1 MNRGFEPGADD
12 PAGWLARRPD
22 PWQDDRVLARPTPR
36 ALCALSPWLIALV
49 IDPTGAAA
57 LRAEERPRAVAHAA
71 AGASAAAAANLPGRF
86 VVRGAPLARRGKAV
100 AGRSISVYAR
110 PPAVVVEGCR
120 SRSQRVRR
128 RSRGASVSVVAR
140 CPRIRGPLRVRATI
154 SGATMRGTAGARSF
168 TARLKPPRG
177 KLLKGRRSAR
187 ALRAVRNSDALERH
201 GETDVSRTG
210 NGARVART
218 AIVLRLARRATV
230 GQVNAALK
238 AAGGRIASALSGS
251 PQLVVAIPDP
261 GTLDALDRVLATLG
275 RMPGVDSAGR
285 ALMAETQEL
294 PPGFSA
300 PLAPSRA
307 AELSHLLALR
317 MPAAWNARR
326 AVQLA
331 NRPTLIVADVFGN
344 GPLSNQVDATYDQ
357 SAPLSGILP
366 LIPPASRGHGYHV
379 VGIAAANFASNG
391 SAAGR
396 VTGVFPARTKL
407 TLLDVFGLDVVG
419 SGQRV
424 LRAVREQSG
433 HVVVNTSI
441 GYTPSTTDAAA
452 RKEGSDW
459 AEEVRSAG
467 YANRLVHAGSAGNS
481 AILADRNSPWV
492 AAALRT
498 DLTEI
503 GGSSASPLPNTL
515 AVENLT
521 DTGTPAFEP
530 GCLSTTSNRRG
541 NIAAVGAHVFSNL
554 LGAVAGNMSGTSQ
567 ASPQAAALA
576 EYLWSIAPDLTAP
589 QVVTAMIATARP
601 PLSIEEGG
609 PCDSDIP
616 SSPRLD
622 AYTAVLSLD
631 QPTPVT
637 PSSAPVRFAIM
648 DRNGDGA
655 VTETDLQALVG
666 ALPSATPSARDWSR
680 ADLNGDGFTGGPGA
694 IAFDLDPSGST
705 RAGAPLF
712 NTVAQTIEGV
722 SVPFDERNVSDVQAL
737 CFYAYSGLYTGS
749 PDQRKALLNPE
760 QRCGAAPLEA
770 GGNCSATTAFGLAP
784 TITGTSGDDNIHG
797 TSGDDVIIGG
807 DGDDRI
813 EGLEG
818 NDRICGGAGD
828 DTIAGGSGN
837 ADSDD
842 PDGGGPLPRINSGDD
857 LADGGPGTDRVHG
870 TGGNDRVF
878 GGEGDGDSVLGG
890 SPGSDFM
897 AGGPGINDVCTRA
910 EIPIDGGAGGADS
923 FGEGCEFINNF

>member
-1 MNRGFEPGADD
+1 MSRGFEPGGDD
-12 PAGWLARRPD
+12 PAGRVAQRPDRWQDDQVLARR
-22 PWQDDRVLARPTPR
+22 TPR

-57 LRAEERPRAVAHAA
+57 LGAEERSHAVANAA

-128 RSRGASVSVVAR
+128 RGRGASVSVVAR

-154 SGATMRGTAGARSF
+154 TGATMRGTAGARSF

-187 ALRAVRNSDALERH
+187 ALRAVRDSDALERH
-201 GETDVSRTG
+201 GETDVSRTR

-218 AIVLRLARRATV
+218 AIVLRPARRATV
-230 GQVNAALK
+230 GQVNAALA

-275 RMPGVDSAGR
+275 RMPGIDSAGR

-300 PLAPSRA
+300 PLAASRA

-317 MPAAWNARR
+317 MPAAWNARG
-326 AVQLA
+326 AVRLA

-344 GPLSNQVDATYDQ
+344 GPLSNQVDAAYDQ

-459 AEEVRSAG
+459 AEEVRNAG
-467 YANRLVHAGSAGNS
+467 YVNRLVHAGSAGNS
-481 AILADRNSPWV
+481 AILANRNSPWV
-492 AAALRT
+492 AAALRS
-498 DLTEI
+498 DLTETD
-503 GGSSASPLPNTL
+503 GSPAARLPNTL
-515 AVENLT
+515 AVENLV
-521 DTGTPAFEP
+521 DTGAPAFEP
-530 GCLSTTSNRRG
+530 GCLSLTSNRGG
-541 NIAAVGAHVFSNL
+541 NIAAVGANVFSNL
-554 LGAVAGNMSGTSQ
+554 LGSTAGNMSGTSQ

-589 QVVTAMIATARP
+589 QLVSALIATARP
-601 PLSIEEGG
+601 PLSNEEGA
-609 PCDSDIP
+609 PCGSSDLP
-616 SSPRLD
+616 SAPRLD
-622 AYTAVLSLD
+622 AYAAVLSLD
-631 QPTPVT
+631 QPGPVT
-637 PSSAPVRFAIM
+637 PASAPVRFAIM
-648 DRNGDGA
+648 DRNGDSA
-655 VTETDLQALVG
+655 FTEADLQALVA
-666 ALPSATPSARDWSR
+666 ALPSATPAARDWSR
-680 ADLNGDGFTGGPGA
+680 ADLNGDGFTGGPGV

-705 RAGAPLF
+705 RAGAPLL
-712 NTVAQTIEGV
+712 NTVAQTIESV

-737 CFYAYSGLYTGS
+737 CFYAYSGLYTGN
-749 PDQRKALLNPE
+749 PDQRRALLNPA

-770 GGNCSATTAFGLAP
+770 GGNCSATSAFGLAP
-784 TITGTSGDDNIHG
+784 TITGTSGDDVIHG

-818 NDRICGGAGD
+818 NDRICGGEGN

-890 SPGSDFM
+890 SPGSDFI
-897 AGGPGINDVCTRA
+897 AGGPGVNDVCSRA
-910 EIPIDGGAGGADS
+910 EIPGDGGAGDS